1 MKRMRTA
8 TASMLVAGLMGSGL
22 MLGSAT
28 GSWAADRATDPY
40 ASLDTLAQAITIIE
54 SRYVDDVDPDDLVAA
69 AIRGMTA
76 DLDPHTRWLTPE
88 ETRRLMS
95 STEGSYEG
103 VGLET
108 SLVAEGVRIERV
120 FAGGPSERAGLV
132 AGDIMVSADAVSL
145 VGLSDP
151 AVTELL
157 HGPRGEPVDI
167 GIVRSDSTDVQII
180 RVIRDRIITDPV
192 ESAALGDVAYVRLMH
207 FQKGS
212 GEAVTE
218 ALMGL
223 RSEGATAGVILDLRD
238 NPGGVLDEAVTI
250 ADLFLD
256 DGPIVSTRG
265 RSESEEI
272 HSATPGGIPA
282 DVPVVVLINGMSAS
296 ASEIVAGALQ
306 DTDRAT
312 LVGADSY
319 GKGSVQVLFET
330 RDGGAL
336 KLTTSL
342 YYTPS
347 GTPVAA
353 EVGRLADIAVR
364 MDDTLSALQT
374 LRKAVEEQS
383 DDDERTRLLELVDAI
398 DADDLPREFIPW
410 DVPPTQRLNQD
421 RQLSA
426 ALAHLRASE
435 AP

>member
-1 MKRMRTA
+1 
-8 TASMLVAGLMGSGL
+8 
-22 MLGSAT
+22 
-28 GSWAADRATDPY
+28 
-40 ASLDTLAQAITIIE
+40 
-54 SRYVDDVDPDDLVAA
+54 
-69 AIRGMTA
+69 MTA

>member
-1 MKRMRTA
+1 MKHMRTA
-8 TASMLVAGLMGSGL
+8 TASMLVAGLMTSGL
-22 MLGSAT
+22 LLGSAT

-54 SRYVDDVDPDDLVAA
+54 SRYVDDVDPDELVAA

-108 SLVAEGVRIERV
+108 SLVPEGVRIERV
-120 FAGGPSERAGLV
+120 FAGGPSERAGLL
-132 AGDIMVSADAVSL
+132 AGDVMVSADEVSL
-145 VGLSDP
+145 IGLSDP

-167 GIVRSDSTDVQII
+167 GIVREGATDVEVV
-180 RVIRDRIITDPV
+180 RVIRDRIVTNPV
-192 ESAALGDVAYVRLMH
+192 EAAALGDVAYVRLMH

-212 GEAVTE
+212 GDAVTE

-223 RSEGATAGVILDLRD
+223 RAEGATSGVILDLRD
-238 NPGGVLDEAVTI
+238 NPGGVLDEAVII

-265 RSESEEI
+265 RTEAEEI
-272 HSATPGGIPA
+272 HRATPGGISA
-282 DVPVVVLINGMSAS
+282 DVPVAVLINGMSAS

-306 DTDRAT
+306 DTGRAT
-312 LVGADSY
+312 LVGANSY

-353 EVGRLADIAVR
+353 EVGRLADISIR
-364 MDDTLSALQT
+364 MDDTPSALQA
-374 LRKAVEEQS
+374 LRQAVQEQT
-383 DDDERTRLLELVDAI
+383 DEIERARLLALVDAI
-398 DADDLPREFIPW
+398 GADHLPREFVPW
-410 DVPPTQRLNQD
+410 DVPPAERLGQD

-426 ALAHLRASE
+426 ALAHLRTSE